1 MKKNKKIILI
11 FIFLLVLLII
21 DNLVLLI
28 IDNYVYAI
36 TPNDINPNYNNTND
50 LKTTGIGILQLFGII
65 GSAIS
70 IIAIIALGIKY
81 MLGSLEEK
89 AQYKKTLLPYFIGA
103 IFVFGATTVASIVP
117 NMIK

>member
-1 MKKNKKIILI
+1 MNKKIILM
-11 FIFLLVLLII
+11 FIFLLMLLIA
-21 DNLVLLI
+21 N
-28 IDNYVYAI
+28 NYVYAI
-36 TPNDINPNYNNTND
+36 APNDINPNYNNTED
-50 LKTTGIGILQLFGII
+50 LKNTGAGVIKVFGII